1 MVVVAIIVGSVT
13 GMISGFM
20 GLGGAI
26 VLVPALVYLFGMSQH
41 QAQGTSLATLLLRIG
56 FLAFV
61 QYHRAGHVNLRLAT
75 AIAIGFAVGAYFGGR
90 WAQVASD
97 VLLRKAFAV
106 VLLFAAIRMWL
117 AR

>member
-1 MVVVAIIVGSVT
+1 MLVIAVIVGSVT

-41 QAQGTSLATLLLRIG
+41 QAQGTSLATLLLPIG

-61 QYHRAGHVNLRLAT
+61 QYHRAGHVNLRLAI
-75 AIAIGFAVGAYFGGR
+75 AIALGFAVGAYFGGR
-90 WAQVASD
+90 WAQLASD
-97 VLLRKAFAV
+97 DLLRKAFSL
-106 VLLFAAIRMWL
+106 VLLFAAARMWL
-117 AR
+117 MR